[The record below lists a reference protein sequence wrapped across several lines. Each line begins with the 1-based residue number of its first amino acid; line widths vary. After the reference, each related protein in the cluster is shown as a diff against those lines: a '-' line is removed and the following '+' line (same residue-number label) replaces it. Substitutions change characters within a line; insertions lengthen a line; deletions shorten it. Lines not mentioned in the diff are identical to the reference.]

1 MKSEHIKMK
10 LRSYRCRLTAYFFF
24 FWHKPLIYRES
35 ELLQFLGIDGT
46 IQSIDEK
53 IQKKW

>member
-46 IQSIDEK
+46 I
-53 IQKKW
+53 